1 MMNQPLSLQIA
12 KSNYAHTGF
21 CYHEDEFKET
31 IKPYGT
37 GVELTSCGVCGKEFD
52 PFVAEWFSF
61 VKNPN
66 FNLVEKCLKFAQI
79 LEYPDLDVD
88 EYIQKINQI
97 GMSLKESI
105 NDVKNPTYLISMLN
119 EHFFENLG
127 FSGDDDDY
135 FNPKNNFLN
144 EVIDKKS
151 GLPITISILYVAVA
165 KFIGLDLKI
174 VGFPSHILVK
184 YNEEMILD
192 PFYDGKLLDV
202 DDLQEILDT
211 SFDGQLKFKPEFL
224 DEINSEQILV
234 RMTRNLKNSYVQSF
248 VYDKALRCTNMVLA
262 IEPESPEDIRD
273 KGILE
278 ERLQNS
284 EAALKYLNKYLEI
297 NPNAEDID
305 FILEMI
311 RSIKTK
317 N

>member
-1 MMNQPLSLQIA
+1 LEE
-12 KSNYAHTGF
+12 K
-21 CYHEDEFKET
+21 
-31 IKPYGT
+31 
-37 GVELTSCGVCGKEFD
+37 FD

-66 FNLVEKCLKFAQI
+66 FNLVEKSLKFAQL

-88 EYIQKINQI
+88 EYVKKILKI
-97 GMSLKESI
+97 GKSLKESI
-105 NDVKNPTYLISMLN
+105 SDVKNPTYLISMLN

-144 EVIDKKS
+144 EVIDKKL
-151 GLPITISILYVAVA
+151 GLPITISILYVEVA

-192 PFYDGKLLDV
+192 PFHDGELLDV
-202 DDLQEILDT
+202 DDLQQILDVN
-211 SFDGQLKFKPEFL
+211 FDEQIKFQPEFL
-224 DEINSEQILV
+224 DEIKPEQILL

-284 EAALKYLNKYLEI
+284 EAA
-297 NPNAEDID
+297 
-305 FILEMI
+305 
-311 RSIKTK
+311 
-317 N
+317 

>member
-1 MMNQPLSLQIA
+1 MKQ
-12 KSNYAHTGF
+12 
-21 CYHEDEFKET
+21 
-31 IKPYGT
+31 
-37 GVELTSCGVCGKEFD
+37 EFD

-79 LEYPDLDVD
+79 LEYPDLEV
-88 EYIQKINQI
+88 EKYIEKIKQI
-97 GMSLKESI
+97 GLSLKESVG
-105 NDVKNPTYLISMLN
+105 DVKNPTYLISMLN
-119 EHFFENLG
+119 EHLFENLG
-127 FSGDDDDY
+127 FSGDGDDY

-151 GLPITISILYVAVA
+151 GLPITISILYVEIA

-174 VGFPSHILVK
+174 VGFPSHVLVK

-192 PFYDGKLLDV
+192 PFYDGRLVDI
-202 DDLQEILDT
+202 DDLQEILDEN
-211 SFDGQLKFKPEFL
+211 FAGQLEFQPEFL
-224 DEINSEQILV
+224 DEITSEQILL

-248 VYDKALRCTNMVLA
+248 VYDKALRCVNMVLA
-262 IEPESPEDIRD
+262 VEPQSAEDIRD

-284 EAALKYLNKYLEI
+284 ETALKYLNKYLEI
-297 NPNAEDID
+297 NPNAEDVD
-305 FILEMI
+305 FILELI

>member
-1 MMNQPLSLQIA
+1 MKQ
-12 KSNYAHTGF
+12 
-21 CYHEDEFKET
+21 
-31 IKPYGT
+31 
-37 GVELTSCGVCGKEFD
+37 EFD

-66 FNLVEKCLKFAQI
+66 FNLVEKCLKFAQV
-79 LEYPDLDVD
+79 LEYPDLQVE
-88 EYIQKINQI
+88 EYIEKIKQI
-97 GMSLKESI
+97 GLSIKESI
-105 NDVKNPTYLISMLN
+105 GDVKNPTYLISMLN
-119 EHFFENLG
+119 EHLFENLG
-127 FSGDDDDY
+127 FGGDDNDY

-151 GLPITISILYVAVA
+151 GLPITISILYVEIA

-192 PFYDGKLLDV
+192 PFYDGRLVDI
-202 DDLQEILDT
+202 DDLQEILDEN
-211 SFDGQLKFKPEFL
+211 FAGQLEFQPEFL
-224 DEINSEQILV
+224 DEITSEQILL

-248 VYDKALRCTNMVLA
+248 VYDKALRCVNMVLA
-262 IEPESPEDIRD
+262 VEPESAEDIRD

-284 EAALKYLNKYLEI
+284 ETALKYLNKYLEI
-297 NPNAEDID
+297 NPNAEDVD
-305 FILEMI
+305 FILELI

>member
-1 MMNQPLSLQIA
+1 M
-12 KSNYAHTGF
+12 K
-21 CYHEDEFKET
+21 
-31 IKPYGT
+31 
-37 GVELTSCGVCGKEFD
+37 KEFD

-79 LEYPDLDVD
+79 LEYPELDI
-88 EYIQKINQI
+88 EKYIEEITKI
-97 GMSLKESI
+97 GMSLKESVS
-105 NDVKNPTYLISMLN
+105 DVKNPTYLISMLN
-119 EHFFENLG
+119 EHLFENLG
-127 FSGDDDDY
+127 YSGDDDDY
-135 FNPKNNFLN
+135 YNPKNNFLN
-144 EVIDKKS
+144 EVIDKKT
-151 GLPITISILYVAVA
+151 GLPITISILYAEVA

-192 PFYDGKLLDV
+192 PFYDGRLLDI

-211 SFDGQLKFKPEFL
+211 NYGGEIEFKPEFL
-224 DEINSEQILV
+224 DEITPEQILV
-234 RMTRNLKNSYVQSF
+234 RLTRNLKNSYVQSF
-248 VYDKALRCTNMVLA
+248 VYDKALRCVNMVLA

-278 ERLQNS
+278 ERLLNYDN
-284 EAALKYLNKYLEI
+284 ALKYLNKYLEI
-297 NPNAEDID
+297 NPNAEDVD
-305 FILEMI
+305 FILELI

>member
-1 MMNQPLSLQIA
+1 MN
-12 KSNYAHTGF
+12 
-21 CYHEDEFKET
+21 EEFN
-31 IKPYGT
+31 
-37 GVELTSCGVCGKEFD
+37 

-66 FNLVEKCLKFAQI
+66 FNLVEKCLKFAQ
-79 LEYPDLDVD
+79 LVEYSDLDID
-88 EYIQKINQI
+88 AYIQKINRI

-119 EHFFENLG
+119 EHLFENLG
-127 FSGDDDDY
+127 FSGDDNDY

-151 GLPITISILYVAVA
+151 GLPITVSILYVEIA

-192 PFYDGKLLDV
+192 PFYDGRLLDI

-211 SFDGQLKFKPEFL
+211 NFDGQLEFQPEFL
-224 DEINSEQILV
+224 DEIDSEQILL
-234 RMTRNLKNSYVQSF
+234 RMARNLKNSYTQSF
-248 VYDKALRCTNMVLA
+248 VYEKALLCTDMVLS

-278 ERLQNS
+278 ERMLNS
-284 EAALKYLNKYLEI
+284 EKALKYLNRYLEI
-297 NPNAEDID
+297 NPNAEDVD
-305 FILEMI
+305 FILELI

>member
-1 MMNQPLSLQIA
+1 LN
-12 KSNYAHTGF
+12 
-21 CYHEDEFKET
+21 E
-31 IKPYGT
+31 
-37 GVELTSCGVCGKEFD
+37 EFD

-79 LEYPDLDVD
+79 LEYPDLNVE
-88 EYIQKINQI
+88 EYIRKINRI

-119 EHFFENLG
+119 EHLFENLG
-127 FSGDDDDY
+127 FSGDADDY
-135 FNPKNNFLN
+135 YNPKNNFLN

-151 GLPITISILYVAVA
+151 GLPITISILYVEIA

-192 PFYDGKLLDV
+192 PFDDGILLDV
-202 DDLQEILDT
+202 DDLQEILDNN
-211 SFDGQLKFKPEFL
+211 FDGHLEFQPEFL
-224 DEINSEQILV
+224 DEIESEQILI
-234 RMTRNLKNSYVQSF
+234 RMARNLKNSYVQSF

-278 ERLQNS
+278 ERLLNS
-284 EAALKYLNKYLEI
+284 EIALKYLNKYLEI

-305 FILEMI
+305 FILELI